1 MLPPSGEVAGNFVFE
16 PRQILYIRKKT
27 LKMAQSKYYL
37 LKLSSQF
44 NICTSDLLRIYT
56 MTVLF
61 NIQPDILTVM
71 EDRSSVLSEFV

>member
-16 PRQILYIRKKT
+16 PRQILYIRK
-27 LKMAQSKYYL
+27 KMAQSKYYL